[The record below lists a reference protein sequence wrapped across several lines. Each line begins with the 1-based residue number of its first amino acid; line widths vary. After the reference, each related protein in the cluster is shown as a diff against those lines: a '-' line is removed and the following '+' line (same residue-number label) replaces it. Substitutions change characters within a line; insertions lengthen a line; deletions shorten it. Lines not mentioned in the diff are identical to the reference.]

1 MLDAPRLSAY
11 ASRSMPL
18 LDSETPLSHRP
29 ARVVVAGTTGAG
41 KSTLARRIGELL
53 GLPYTEM
60 DALFHG
66 PGWTPRASFVEDVR
80 ALVDA
85 PRWVTEFQYDA
96 ARPLL
101 AERADLFVWL
111 DLPRSLVMARV
122 VRRTLGRA
130 LRGEVLWNEN
140 REPPL
145 RTFFTDRDHVVRWAW
160 RTHGDNRA
168 RMRAI
173 VAARP
178 DLPVVRLRTARE
190 VERWM
195 AGPLH
200 RLRA

>member
-1 MLDAPRLSAY
+1 
-11 ASRSMPL
+11 
-18 LDSETPLSHRP
+18 
-29 ARVVVAGTTGAG
+29 
-41 KSTLARRIGELL
+41 
-53 GLPYTEM
+53 
-60 DALFHG
+60 
-66 PGWTPRASFVEDVR
+66 
-80 ALVDA
+80 
-85 PRWVTEFQYDA
+85 
-96 ARPLL
+96 
-101 AERADLFVWL
+101 
-111 DLPRSLVMARV
+111 